1 MGPVNTKV
9 KFATVGAIAAIATGV
24 GIAQATADPTPAPS
38 TGSSGASSGA
48 GGSSS
53 GAASANSGTT
63 DSGTSGTTD
72 RGWGGRH
79 GHGPGMGPGG
89 MGFGGMGP
97 GGMGFGMDSGALADK
112 LGVDQAK
119 LTAALQKVWTSLRDG
134 DDSDDRTGPPTD
146 AERQARQQ
154 EFATALAKELGI
166 DAAKVTAAFDE
177 LRAERQA
184 EARAAFGA
192 RLDEAVKAGKL
203 TEADKASVLKAFDAG
218 VLGGPWHH

>member
-38 TGSSGASSGA
+38 TGSSGASSGS

-89 MGFGGMGP
+89 MGFG
-97 GGMGFGMDSGALADK
+97 MDSGALAAK

-119 LTAALQKVWTSLRDG
+119 LTAALQKVWTSLREG